1 MIEARTGFLSYRARS
16 SALVGSQTPAELFWW
31 HFALIVP
38 TMAFKYLFVRRLSF
52 TTGLQTIFDSMGTGI
67 ERYPNLL
74 LLATV
79 DVLEVTLIV
88 GALFVV
94 GRLLLRIPSKVLIF
108 GSVLFCLIMMVANQ
122 YSLLLVASL
131 VTVDTF
137 AITVNWAIEHPQVVP
152 QSVSWS
158 QIAFLLLA
166 TGWSSFFSIL
176 PSCGVQLHWLLLPF
190 SQRSYQLLLKAI
202 LVCSALGCLA
212 LSRMSP
218 TFPLVLRGYW
228 SSAFVSFFKL
238 DAPKLASS
246 SLPPLASIQADYER
260 LVYPQGVARE
270 PGWLAAVPIN
280 KRVPRH
286 ILIVV
291 LETAPRRYY
300 PLTDNSSLPV
310 FCEMSK
316 HAITSLHHYAMSPYT
331 WWNNASIASGNY
343 FVQKGKGIFDYGE
356 FDCDSIAS
364 VLGRHGYT
372 ATFIDSFKLGWAGT
386 TGFWR
391 NLGFSQLH
399 DTENDP
405 IPFDRRSYSV
415 VVDKERQSFARGL
428 RAIVDAESQKKK
440 AVVMLGTTLG
450 HYPWLAKPG
459 TEARSNEEKLFG
471 IAALF
476 DELLGEFLQTLREQ
490 GLGEQVLI
498 VVTGDHGFRMRTEF
512 ESVGLKAEHGDVA
525 FNVPFLL
532 YGPGLF
538 EKEMRL
544 PYATSHVDITP
555 TLLALTGTKE
565 SSWLHHGT
573 NMLDE
578 RLRYR
583 VTFMMNTNLSPVSG
597 FRWNGCHYTLDDLTG
612 KVQVKSASNA
622 DNSDVR
628 ETLNCGQTTAILSDD
643 AVRATLEAA
652 NRQFQIAFAYFQ
664 QRQALRAD

>member
-1 MIEARTGFLSYRARS
+1 
-16 SALVGSQTPAELFWW
+16 
-31 HFALIVP
+31 
-38 TMAFKYLFVRRLSF
+38 MAFKYLFVRRLSF
-52 TTGLQTIFDSMGTGI
+52 TTGLETILDSMGTGI
-67 ERYPNLL
+67 ERYLNLL

-79 DVLEVTLIV
+79 DVLEVTLLV

-108 GSVLFCLIMMVANQ
+108 GSVLLCLIMMAANQ

-158 QIAFLLLA
+158 QITFLLLA
-166 TGWSSFFSIL
+166 TIWSFVFSML
-176 PSCGVQLHWLLLPF
+176 PSRPGQLHRFLLPS
-190 SQRSYQLLLKAI
+190 SQRSYLFLLKAI

-212 LSRMSP
+212 MSRMS
-218 TFPLVLRGYW
+218 TNFPLVLRGYW
-228 SSAFVSFFKL
+228 SSTLISFFKL
-238 DAPKLASS
+238 DAPKLGTSVP
-246 SLPPLASIQADYER
+246 PPLVTIQSDYER
-260 LVYPQGVARE
+260 LAYPQGFGLE
-270 PGWLAAVPIN
+270 PDWLINVPID
-280 KRVPRH
+280 KRIPRH

-291 LETAPRRYY
+291 LETAPQRYY
-300 PLTDNSSLPV
+300 PLIDHPALKV
-310 FCEMSK
+310 FHEMSQ
-316 HAITSLHHYAMSPYT
+316 HAITSRHHYAMSPYT
-331 WWNNASIASGNY
+331 WWNNASIVSGDY

-356 FDCDSIAS
+356 FDSDSLAS
-364 VLGRHGYT
+364 ILGRHGYT
-372 ATFIDSFKLGWAGT
+372 ATFIDSYKLGWAGT
-386 TGFWR
+386 TGFWK
-391 NLGFSQLH
+391 NLGFSELR

-415 VVDKERQSFARGL
+415 VVDKEQQSFARAL

-459 TEARSNEEKLFG
+459 KEGRSNEEKLFG

-476 DELLGEFLQTLREQ
+476 DELMGEFLQTLSKH
-490 GLGEQVLI
+490 GLGDQVLI

-538 EKEMRL
+538 EKEIRL
-544 PYATSHVDITP
+544 PYTTSHVDITP

-565 SSWLHHGT
+565 GSWLHHGT
-573 NMLDE
+573 HMLDQ
-578 RLRYR
+578 RLRHR

-622 DNSDVR
+622 DNSEAV
-628 ETLNCGQTTAILSDD
+628 ETLNYGQTAAILSDE
-643 AVRATLEAA
+643 AVRSTLEAA
-652 NRQFQIAFAYFQ
+652 NKEFQIALAYFQ
-664 QRQALRAD
+664 HRRALRAD